1 MRIII
6 IIWRNEDEWDRN
18 MNNITLCSPPG
29 DNFMRPRGWNCCR
42 GGKGIG
48 TGILGKDRAEAGCND
63 TQTAGIQ
70 LL

>member
-18 MNNITLCSPPG
+18 MNNITLCSRPG
-29 DNFMRPRGWNCCR
+29 NNFMRPRGWGCYHR
-42 GGKGIG
+42 GKGIG
-48 TGILGKDRAEAGCND
+48 TGILGND